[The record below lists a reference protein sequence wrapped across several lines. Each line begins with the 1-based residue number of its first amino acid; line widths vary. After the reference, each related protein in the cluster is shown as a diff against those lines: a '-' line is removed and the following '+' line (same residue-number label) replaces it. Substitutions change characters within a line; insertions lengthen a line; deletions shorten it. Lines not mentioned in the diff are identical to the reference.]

1 MSSQS
6 NQVPDAWDQD
16 WENVADVYDV
26 KLMEFVRKQS
36 QGSPSAAEPVPEK
49 KLSTRAA
56 KAQRRAEHA
65 EFNRQLWAEAE
76 TPQTFHFLESRS
88 TVPIKSEYKAPMK
101 VLARKPQSG
110 GNKSASGLEGG
121 VHGLSIGDNGDDDDD
136 DFERRPGQLTY
147 EERVAKA
154 QKEREEK
161 QRKYEEVRER
171 LFGSST
177 PGSGNSSPGNVTPP
191 RQGQQQHQ
199 GGSEG
204 KRKGRN
210 NRSNTGGNRDG
221 KERRERDNSNA
232 SGKASGRLYDP
243 SYAPKA
249 NSSYLQRKEKEQT
262 SSERDKELQSPLA
275 QHQTQ
280 PQLQPQSPAPQ
291 VPIRS
296 PRGPDPSGRGGFGGF
311 PSRGARGG

>member
-1 MSSQS
+1 
-6 NQVPDAWDQD
+6 
-16 WENVADVYDV
+16 
-26 KLMEFVRKQS
+26 MELIWKQN
-36 QGSPSAAEPVPEK
+36 QGSSSTAEPAPEK

-76 TPQTFHFLESRS
+76 TPQTFHFLESRA

-110 GNKSASGLEGG
+110 NKSSSGLESGI
-121 VHGLSIGDNGDDDDD
+121 HGLSIDQGDDDDE
-136 DFERRPGQLTY
+136 DFEKKPGQLTY

-177 PGSGNSSPGNVTPP
+177 PGSGTSSPGNVTPP

-221 KERRERDNSNA
+221 KEKREKENSIP

-249 NSSYLQRKEKEQT
+249 TSSYVQRKEKEQA
-262 SSERDKELQSPLA
+262 SGARDRELQSPLS
-275 QHQTQ
+275 QQQVQ
-280 PQLQPQSPAPQ
+280 PQLLPHSPQPQ

-311 PSRGARGG
+311 PARGARGG